1 MQRRHSYYID
11 SRLNRTAAAA
21 PNVAIA
27 GELGMRLIA
36 EEGTSPASCL
46 SSLRLQP
53 VMAVI
58 SEGQTTRLK
67 FALCD
72 ISLMLG
78 VSEVEMSTL
87 EMMHL

>member
-1 MQRRHSYYID
+1 
-11 SRLNRTAAAA
+11 
-21 PNVAIA
+21 
-27 GELGMRLIA
+27 
-36 EEGTSPASCL
+36 
-46 SSLRLQP
+46 
-53 VMAVI
+53 MAVI